1 MEVVYGGCFNPPTI
15 AHQEVI
21 SYLANHYDKVILI
34 PTGNDYNKVGLID
47 YKNRVEMLNII
58 IKPYNNVVISTI
70 EFEKKFDGTFQ
81 SLRELNHPVFA
92 CGDDCID
99 QISTWKEPKIL
110 LSENRFLVF
119 SRNHSI
125 DELKKIV
132 NEDELLKSYSD
143 HFEFVNLQLSN
154 ISSTNFRNLKS
165 YEQLNEEVA
174 EYIGYSERHIQRL
187 RTDILKVALK
197 RAIRKLSG

>member
-15 AHQEVI
+15 AHQEII

-99 QISTWKEPKIL
+99 QISTWKEPKTL

-174 EYIGYSERHIQRL
+174 EYIQKNNLY
-187 RTDILKVALK
+187 K
-197 RAIRKLSG
+197 

>member
-1 MEVVYGGCFNPPTI
+1 MEVNEEKRKKFMEFAG
-15 AHQEVI
+15 
-21 SYLANHYDKVILI
+21 K
-34 PTGNDYNKVGLID
+34 
-47 YKNRVEMLNII
+47 RV
-58 IKPYNNVVISTI
+58 NNVMHDIQILEPMARSNAYDFTKEDVEKMFYAMQESLNSTKA

-174 EYIGYSERHIQRL
+174 EYIKKNNLY
-187 RTDILKVALK
+187 K
-197 RAIRKLSG
+197 

>member
-15 AHQEVI
+15 AHQEII

-132 NEDELLKSYSD
+132 NEDELLKS
-143 HFEFVNLQLSN
+143 
-154 ISSTNFRNLKS
+154 
-165 YEQLNEEVA
+165 
-174 EYIGYSERHIQRL
+174 
-187 RTDILKVALK
+187 
-197 RAIRKLSG
+197 

>member
-1 MEVVYGGCFNPPTI
+1 MVQKI
-15 AHQEVI
+15 L
-21 SYLANHYDKVILI
+21 SILI
-34 PTGNDYNKVGLID
+34 CISLIFSFIMLSLRQNSLSNLGYSAWTYIKYGLID

-174 EYIGYSERHIQRL
+174 EYIKKNNLY
-187 RTDILKVALK
+187 K
-197 RAIRKLSG
+197 